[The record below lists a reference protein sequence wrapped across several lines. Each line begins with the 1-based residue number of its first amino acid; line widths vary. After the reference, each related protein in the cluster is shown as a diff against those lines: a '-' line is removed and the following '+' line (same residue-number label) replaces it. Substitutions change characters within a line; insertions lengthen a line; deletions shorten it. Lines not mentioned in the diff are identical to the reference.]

1 MRRMAAGMVRAGSVA
16 SPEVTPTIS
25 TPMNE

>member
-1 MRRMAAGMVRAGSVA
+1 MRRIAAGIVRAGSAA